1 MPRVWLFPQHGSN
14 YGSSFLTS
22 LCLAFICCT
31 SFCLLAFLC
40 LSLMCSFALTLWRE
54 ETFLVFSFMLT
65 KWDGHHLEKKKYAY
79 SHKVIHNKG
88 NSNGTSEEQKPFRI
102 HSWPNDSTC
111 WEEFLYIL
119 YILIHELHALIFFL
133 FLFEWNWMFSVCQGS
148 PFLCFVCIIKPWSKK
163 KKKSYII
170 DRIYKGL
177 LTGVSVC
184 TWHCQINVWFSSRR

>member
-1 MPRVWLFPQHGSN
+1 MAPLSLHLYVSPLFVALHFVSWPFYVSLSCVLSPPHCDGKRPS
-14 YGSSFLTS
+14 SSFP
-22 LCLAFICCT
+22 LCWQNEMATI
-31 SFCLLAFLC
+31 
-40 LSLMCSFALTLWRE
+40 W
-54 ETFLVFSFMLT
+54 
-65 KWDGHHLEKKKYAY
+65 KKKYAY

-163 KKKSYII
+163 KKSYII

-177 LTGVSVC
+177 LAGVSVC

>member
-1 MPRVWLFPQHGSN
+1 MSRLYLLH
-14 YGSSFLTS
+14 
-22 LCLAFICCT
+22 FI
-31 SFCLLAFLC
+31 
-40 LSLMCSFALTLWRE
+40 LSLGLSMSLSHVFFRPHTVTGRDLPRL
-54 ETFLVFSFMLT
+54 FLYADKMRWPPF
-65 KWDGHHLEKKKYAY
+65 GKKKYAY

-111 WEEFLYIL
+111 WEEFFYIL
-119 YILIHELHALIFFL
+119 YILIHELHAWIFFL

-163 KKKSYII
+163 KKSYII